1 MAALL
6 KKSRS
11 DQGHGTRLMELRP
24 ILSTLRRHKI
34 TSWLLILE
42 IALTCAIVCNA
53 VFMIGHRLQHMH
65 MSSGIDEH
73 ALVQIQLA
81 QIAPTPDIFVRARE
95 DLAVLRQAPGV
106 QAAALTNQLPMEGS
120 SSNASLKLDPA
131 QREPTLSAGTYF
143 GEDLP
148 QTMGA
153 RLVAGRNLQP
163 DEIVNADVV
172 VKALSS
178 GNTNG
183 LPAAVTVITQ
193 ALADRLWPGQS
204 PLGKTIYLTDQ
215 VGVRVVGVLADLA
228 RANAYNDATA
238 HYSVVLP
245 LFMGVGR
252 NQSYVIRTRPQDR
265 EAVLKAA
272 VAALKKADPERVV
285 TQQRTYDELREKFF
299 ANDRAMAGILVGVI
313 VALLIVTALGIAG
326 LASFWVAQR
335 RRTIGVRRA
344 LGATRGDILRY
355 FQTENFLI
363 VTGGIVLGMLLA
375 FALNLVLMQHYEL
388 PRLPLYYLPIGAL
401 LLWGLGQ
408 LAVLGPAMRA
418 AAVPPV
424 VATRSV

>member
-1 MAALL
+1 
-6 KKSRS
+6 
-11 DQGHGTRLMELRP
+11 MELRP
-24 ILSTLRRHKI
+24 ILSTLRRHK
-34 TSWLLILE
+34 TTAALLILE

-65 MSSGIDEH
+65 MTTGIDEH

-81 QIAPTPDIFVRARE
+81 EIAPTPDIFARARE
-95 DLAVLRQAPGV
+95 DLAVLRQVPGV
-106 QAAALTNQLPMEGS
+106 QAVALTNQLPLGGS
-120 SSNASLKLDPA
+120 SSNASIKLDPA

-143 GEDLP
+143 GDGIP

-172 VKALSS
+172 VKALAS
-178 GNTNG
+178 GNTKG
-183 LPAAVTVITQ
+183 LPAVVTVITK
-193 ALADRLWPGQS
+193 ALADRLWPGQN

-215 VGVRVVGVLADLA
+215 VGVRVVGVLADLV

-245 LFMGVGR
+245 LFMGAGKD
-252 NQSYVIRTRPQDR
+252 QSYVIRTRPQDR
-265 EAVLKAA
+265 ETVLKAA

-313 VALLIVTALGIAG
+313 VALLTVTALGIVG
-326 LASFWVAQR
+326 LASFWVGQR

-355 FQTENFLI
+355 FQAENFLLA
-363 VTGGIVLGMLLA
+363 TFGIALGMALA
-375 FALNLVLMQHYEL
+375 YGINLFLMLHYEL
-388 PRLPLYYLPIGAL
+388 PRLPGIYLPVGAL
-401 LLWGLGQ
+401 VLWAIGQ
-408 LAVLGPAMRA
+408 LAVLGPALRA

>member
-1 MAALL
+1 
-6 KKSRS
+6 
-11 DQGHGTRLMELRP
+11 MELRP
-24 ILSTLRRHKI
+24 ILSTLRRHKT

-65 MSSGIDEH
+65 MTSGIDEH

-81 QIAPTPDIFVRARE
+81 QIAPMPDIFARARE
-95 DLAVLRQAPGV
+95 DLAVLRQVPGV
-106 QAAALTNQLPMEGS
+106 QAVALTNQLPLQSS

-131 QREPTLSAGTYF
+131 QREPTLSAATYF

-153 RLVAGRNLQP
+153 RLVAGRNLAP
-163 DEIVNADVV
+163 DEFVNADVAI
-172 VKALSS
+172 KALAS

-183 LPAAVTVITQ
+183 LPAATVITQ
-193 ALADRLWPGQS
+193 ALADRLWPGQN
-204 PLGKTIYLTDQ
+204 PLGKTIYVTDRL
-215 VGVRVVGVLADLA
+215 GVRVVGVLADLA

-238 HYSVVLP
+238 HYSIILP
-245 LFMGVGR
+245 LFMGAGKD
-252 NQSYVIRTRPQDR
+252 QSYVIRTRPQDR
-265 EAVLKAA
+265 EAVLRAA

-285 TQQRTYDELREKFF
+285 TKQRTYDELREKFF

-313 VALLIVTALGIAG
+313 VALLTVTALGIVG
-326 LASFWVAQR
+326 LASFWVGQR

-344 LGATRGDILRY
+344 LGATRANILHY
-355 FQTENFLI
+355 FQTENLVLATI
-363 VTGGIVLGMLLA
+363 GIALGMVLA
-375 FALNLVLMQHYEL
+375 YGVNLFLMLHYEL
-388 PRLPLYYLPIGAL
+388 PRLPAVYFPVGAIVLWLIG
-401 LLWGLGQ
+401 Q
-408 LAVLGPAMRA
+408 IAVLGPAMRA